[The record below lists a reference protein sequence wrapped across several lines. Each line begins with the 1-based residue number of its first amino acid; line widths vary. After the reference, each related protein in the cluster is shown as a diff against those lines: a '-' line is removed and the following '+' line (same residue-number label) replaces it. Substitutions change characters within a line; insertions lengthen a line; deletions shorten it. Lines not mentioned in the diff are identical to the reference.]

1 MDASVSAT
9 SSSRPGEWASRLE
22 TEDIVVVPG
31 STPNA
36 ASPSTPQNYAMSR
49 FEFETGHGSS
59 DGTKIL
65 MVEWESDSTEDRN
78 STWSIDWDGKTASFA
93 AWDKN
98 ADPGLLRAYILLP
111 PGASIPPLV
120 TITRMDSPASNMKTP
135 VPTTASTVTATPGTP
150 AMITPVSATEQRQKS
165 EPKEP
170 SATPAPTPITTTVP
184 AVPAS
189 SSSSN
194 PPVQFTAKPLPA
206 IFAAGL
212 GNSQLEAG
220 KRGVL
225 HTIWAKLRLTELQ
238 AEIHDERC
246 VNGESVGLE
255 MAMQEY
261 RWLASHFGLTKM
273 FTLDN
278 TAQCVVASSPA
289 NPANSKMSGARQQ
302 TTTASAGS
310 KQTGPSVSPVGNRL
324 TEKLKGLKLATSPS
338 DLASLPSLRSTIMQG
353 RAMSPA
359 AAADIRGAAS
369 LDSVLN
375 GLVAP
380 SALETIEDEL
390 FALPMSPRS
399 PEMKRSPFSVL
410 Y

>member
-1 MDASVSAT
+1 MNVSAAST
-9 SSSRPGEWASRLE
+9 SRHGEWASRLE

-31 STPNA
+31 SNPNT
-36 ASPSTPQNYAMSR
+36 ASPSTPQSYAMSR

-65 MVEWESDSTEDRN
+65 MVEWESEVANNRN

-93 AWDKN
+93 TWDKH
-98 ADPGLLRAYILLP
+98 ADAGLLRVYILLP

-120 TITRMDSPASNMKTP
+120 TITRVDSPAANLKTP
-135 VPTTASTVTATPGTP
+135 VPTTASTTSTVTPTPVVP
-150 AMITPVSATEQRQKS
+150 ALITPVSATEQHHKPES
-165 EPKEP
+165 IGSSTPTTGST
-170 SATPAPTPITTTVP
+170 SAISGPPIQL
-184 AVPAS
+184 S
-189 SSSSN
+189 
-194 PPVQFTAKPLPA
+194 AKPLPA

-212 GNSQLEAG
+212 GNTRVEAG

-261 RWLASHFGLTKM
+261 RWLASHFGLAKM
-273 FTLDN
+273 FVLDE
-278 TAQCVVASSPA
+278 TAQCPVGTNSNPA
-289 NPANSKMSGARQQ
+289 NPSPSSK
-302 TTTASAGS
+302 TSAGQKQAAAPGS
-310 KQTGPSVSPVGNRL
+310 KATATPGGSRL

-338 DLASLPSLRSTIMQG
+338 DLATSPSLRSTIMQG

-359 AAADIRGAAS
+359 TSVDVCGAAS

-380 SALETIEDEL
+380 STMDTIEDEL